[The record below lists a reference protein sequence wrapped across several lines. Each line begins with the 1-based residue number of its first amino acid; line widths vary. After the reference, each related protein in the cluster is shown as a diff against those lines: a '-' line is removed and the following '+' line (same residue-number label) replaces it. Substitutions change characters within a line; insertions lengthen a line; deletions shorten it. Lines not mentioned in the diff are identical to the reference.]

1 MELKVTQLTKQ
12 YCPKTAVD
20 HLDITLSNGVYG
32 LLGANG
38 AGKTTLMRLL
48 CNIQTPTFGK
58 ITLDR
63 KDISVLGERYRNLL
77 GYLPQHFRYYPEFT
91 AWDFLM
97 YVATLK
103 GLSEKQAKN
112 KTSELLEAVDLS
124 KEGHRKIK
132 TFSGGMKQRLGIAQ
146 AMLNNPRI
154 LILDEP
160 TAGLDPKERVRFRNL
175 ISAFSKDRI
184 VILST
189 HIVSDVEF
197 IAEEIIMMKA
207 GRVLHFGRP
216 QEITEESEG
225 YVWECMVPTRYAEQY
240 SGTLNVSNLRNIEN
254 ECTVLRVISESKP
267 MENAVQVKPTL
278 EDLYLFYF
286 KGVNEE

>member
-12 YCPKTAVD
+12 YGLKTAVD

-58 ITLDR
+58 ITLDG

-124 KEGHRKIK
+124 KEGHHKIK
-132 TFSGGMKQRLGIAQ
+132 TFSGGMKQRLGIVQ

-216 QEITEESEG
+216 QEITEEIEG